1 MPPRML
7 PGEQVV
13 SYCQLYSWLETRWED
28 KKDGEGV
35 VILSERSQEPRRV
48 LVYRCKSCSET
59 ARGGNWR
66 NWMMAGAATR
76 KTRFVE
82 HAAAK
87 HVKLPAASPSESAAP
102 SESSAPSEPS
112 ASSALLAPLVSDSFK
127 TADIILPSGPSEGEE
142 ES

>member
-13 SYCQLYSWLETRWED
+13 SYCKLYSWLETRWED

-59 ARGGNWR
+59 ARGGNWG
-66 NWMMAGAATR
+66 NWMMAGEPR
-76 KTRFVE
+76 GKQDLWNMQ
-82 HAAAK
+82 
-87 HVKLPAASPSESAAP
+87 LPNM
-102 SESSAPSEPS
+102 
-112 ASSALLAPLVSDSFK
+112 
-127 TADIILPSGPSEGEE
+127 
-142 ES
+142 